1 VNHPDSSSDRRPWY
15 VVAYRAATRALR
27 RIVRMGDRRV
37 TVMFVPD
44 SDRPVRSFQMR
55 WFAAL
60 FVATLA
66 SLVLTSFVYLIAVGA
81 RTGDSVDAA
90 GERLRQTEAS
100 LERVRGEVLDFLEV
114 YAQFEGVLTDT
125 VSRVEGESTEQ
136 PIAPAGADVAS
147 LLRLQSG
154 QAGWEDDTELL
165 EQAIALMRDSVGSL
179 DRLADVI
186 EVHKAV
192 VEDLP
197 TLWPVING
205 LGQVTMEFG
214 PNIHPILNA
223 WYMHR
228 GFDIWHYTGT
238 PIISA
243 GNGTVAEAGYDS
255 LSGFGWYV
263 EIDHPYGFRTKY
275 THMNRVDVAAGEVV
289 AQGQRIGTLGSSG
302 LVTGPHLHFEIQLGT
317 ELIDPAY
324 FLKLSK
330 PDFNRRVLDRF

>member
-1 VNHPDSSSDRRPWY
+1 VNHPDSPPDRRPWY
-15 VVAYRAATRALR
+15 VIAYRVATRALR
-27 RIVRMGDRRV
+27 RLVRLGDRRV

-66 SLVLTSFVYLIAVGA
+66 SLVLTSFVYLVAVGA
-81 RTGDSVDAA
+81 RTGESVDAA
-90 GERLRQTEAS
+90 GDRLRQTEAS

-125 VSRVEGESTEQ
+125 VSRVEGESDEQ

-154 QAGWEDDTELL
+154 QAGWEGDTELL

-214 PNIHPILNA
+214 PNIHPIQGM
-223 WYMHR
+223 WYMHK
-228 GFDIWHYTGT
+228 GIDIAHYPGT

-243 GNGTVAEAGYDS
+243 ANGVVTKTGFDRNGY
-255 LSGFGWYV
+255 GGYV
-263 EIDHPYGFRTKY
+263 EIDHNYGFKTKY
-275 THMNRVDVAAGEVV
+275 GHLLDYQVTEGQEVV
-289 AQGQRIGTLGSSG
+289 QGQLIGRMGNTGLSTGTHLDFQIWIGT
-302 LVTGPHLHFEIQLGT
+302 EN
-317 ELIDPAY
+317 IDPAY

-330 PDFNRRVLDRF
+330 PDFNRRTTNRS